1 MTDPARSDTHPSDAV
16 SAANGAASNMPVA
29 PSAVA
34 TSLGLGPNTAA
45 ALPKPSTS
53 ERSNGGVDLAS
64 AAEGEPAPA
73 TELRSTAANGAAAA
87 GHTSNGPSTQVSES
101 THPPNAHAP
110 ASGLRESGLREGG
123 LSHRGAQGGNAGLD
137 GRTAAEPES
146 GIHRAVF
153 ISEQPP
159 ASVFSTPDLL
169 LLNVAETQVPPG
181 WVAPEEEL
189 DTHELTVLVRGTQ
202 CTVREDVEASSGP
215 VEAMLLKPGVRRQEK
230 NGGEVDLHR
239 LRISFH
245 WKNAPRDLPETV
257 QDTCGRLHELASWL
271 VAERDAQFPN
281 VTEYR
286 QGLLRAMV
294 GEYLRLSVVAASRIE
309 EKTRTYM
316 LRHLGEPITLE
327 DLATNI
333 GMSRYYFCRVYKEV
347 AGHTPMEHLRALRL
361 ERAKD
366 LIRSTAL
373 PLKAIA
379 PEVGFGSAQHLC
391 RLLHDRFGVG
401 VRELRGAGTLESRG
415 VSADR
420 SRDSEELD

>member
-1 MTDPARSDTHPSDAV
+1 MTDTARDEHSPKNGALGNGGNHRGIPPSGVTTHGHVTGISSIGIASGSSIANSPIANSSIANSPIANSPIANSPIPSSPIPINPIMSSPVVGNPIMSSPFGSTDLRAPSELESGVHPTASAAPLRAPGDAV
-16 SAANGAASNMPVA
+16 S
-29 PSAVA
+29 
-34 TSLGLGPNTAA
+34 SL
-45 ALPKPSTS
+45 
-53 ERSNGGVDLAS
+53 DLV
-64 AAEGEPAPA
+64 
-73 TELRSTAANGAAAA
+73 L
-87 GHTSNGPSTQVSES
+87 
-101 THPPNAHAP
+101 
-110 ASGLRESGLREGG
+110 
-123 LSHRGAQGGNAGLD
+123 LSV
-137 GRTAAEPES
+137 T
-146 GIHRAVF
+146 
-153 ISEQPP
+153 
-159 ASVFSTPDLL
+159 
-169 LLNVAETQVPPG
+169 ETQVAPG
-181 WVAPEEEL
+181 WAAAEEEL
-189 DTHELTVLVRGTQ
+189 SHYELTVIVRGMQSTL
-202 CTVREDVEASSGP
+202 RDDGEASSGP
-215 VEAMLLKPGVRRQEK
+215 VEALLLKPGMRRQERNK
-230 NGGEVDLHR
+230 GEVDLHR
-239 LRISFH
+239 LRIGFT
-245 WKNAPRDLPETV
+245 WRTAPSELPETV
-257 QDTCGRLHELASWL
+257 QDTCGRLHEIASWL

-281 VTEYR
+281 VSDYR
-286 QGLLRAMV
+286 QGLLRALV

-415 VSADR
+415 VMTDR
-420 SRDSEELD
+420 GRDPDEAS

>member
-1 MTDPARSDTHPSDAV
+1 MTDTARDEHSGKHGASNDGTDHRGVSPPSIGAVSALDGEVTSSGVVSSAAAGVGSNGGSSKPGSTPPPSGTVAIREGSRLVPAAPSAPFGSTELIESGVHPAV
-16 SAANGAASNMPVA
+16 SAAARSGSE
-29 PSAVA
+29 PS
-34 TSLGLGPNTAA
+34 
-45 ALPKPSTS
+45 ST
-53 ERSNGGVDLAS
+53 VDLV
-64 AAEGEPAPA
+64 
-73 TELRSTAANGAAAA
+73 L
-87 GHTSNGPSTQVSES
+87 
-101 THPPNAHAP
+101 
-110 ASGLRESGLREGG
+110 
-123 LSHRGAQGGNAGLD
+123 LSV
-137 GRTAAEPES
+137 T
-146 GIHRAVF
+146 
-153 ISEQPP
+153 
-159 ASVFSTPDLL
+159 
-169 LLNVAETQVPPG
+169 ETQVPPG
-181 WVAPEEEL
+181 WASPEEEL
-189 DTHELTVLVRGTQ
+189 TNHELTVIVRGTQ
-202 CTVREDVEASSGP
+202 STVRDDGDASSGP
-215 VEAMLLKPGVRRQEK
+215 VEALMLKPGARRQERNK
-230 NGGEVDLHR
+230 GEVDLHR
-239 LRISFH
+239 LRIAFH
-245 WKNAPRDLPETV
+245 WRTCPAELPETV
-257 QDTCGRLHELASWL
+257 QDTCGRLHEIASWL

-281 VTEYR
+281 VSDYR
-286 QGLLRAMV
+286 HNLLRALV

-415 VSADR
+415 VASDR
-420 SRDSEELD
+420 GRDPDDVS

>member
-1 MTDPARSDTHPSDAV
+1 MTDTARDEHSQKNGALGNGGNHRGIPPSGVTAHGHGHLGGAQA
-16 SAANGAASNMPVA
+16 SAAGSSAALASNAAESSRVI
-29 PSAVA
+29 SAVA
-34 TSLGLGPNTAA
+34 TG
-45 ALPKPSTS
+45 
-53 ERSNGGVDLAS
+53 S
-64 AAEGEPAPA
+64 AASGSPAANGPA
-73 TELRSTAANGAAAA
+73 ATAFGSTELRNTNELESGVHPTVNAALR
-87 GHTSNGPSTQVSES
+87 SPSEGVPALDLVLLSVTETQV
-101 THPPNAHAP
+101 AP
-110 ASGLRESGLREGG
+110 GW
-123 LSHRGAQGGNAGLD
+123 
-137 GRTAAEPES
+137 TAAE
-146 GIHRAVF
+146 
-153 ISEQPP
+153 
-159 ASVFSTPDLL
+159 
-169 LLNVAETQVPPG
+169 
-181 WVAPEEEL
+181 EEL
-189 DTHELTVLVRGTQ
+189 TNYELTVIVRGTQ
-202 CTVREDVEASSGP
+202 CTIREDGEANSGP
-215 VEAMLLKPGVRRQEK
+215 VEALLFKPGLRRQERNK
-230 NGGEVDLHR
+230 GEVDLHR
-239 LRISFH
+239 LRIGFH
-245 WKNAPRDLPETV
+245 WRTAPKELPETV
-257 QDTCGRLHELASWL
+257 QDTCGRLHEIASWL

-281 VTEYR
+281 VSDYR
-286 QGLLRAMV
+286 HGLLRALV

-415 VSADR
+415 VVSDR
-420 SRDSEELD
+420 GRDPDEVS

>member
-1 MTDPARSDTHPSDAV
+1 MTDTARDEHSLKNGALGNGSNHRSIAASATAASGITPGGHVTSTREAMAV
-16 SAANGAASNMPVA
+16 SSKEASSSIGVESSRTVA
-29 PSAVA
+29 SATPSATFGSTELVESGVHPTVNHGTGNLA
-34 TSLGLGPNTAA
+34 TGSHAA
-45 ALPKPSTS
+45 A
-53 ERSNGGVDLAS
+53 
-64 AAEGEPAPA
+64 
-73 TELRSTAANGAAAA
+73 
-87 GHTSNGPSTQVSES
+87 
-101 THPPNAHAP
+101 
-110 ASGLRESGLREGG
+110 
-123 LSHRGAQGGNAGLD
+123 
-137 GRTAAEPES
+137 
-146 GIHRAVF
+146 HRAADVPH
-153 ISEQPP
+153 SLDLVLL
-159 ASVFSTPDLL
+159 SVT
-169 LLNVAETQVPPG
+169 ETQVAPG
-181 WVAPEEEL
+181 WTAPEDEL
-189 DTHELTVLVRGTQ
+189 PSHELTVIVRGTQ
-202 CTVREDVEASSGP
+202 CTIREDGEASSGP
-215 VEAMLLKPGVRRQEK
+215 VEALLLKPGTRRQEK
-230 NGGEVDLHR
+230 NKGEVDLHR
-239 LRISFH
+239 LRISFS
-245 WKNAPRDLPETV
+245 WRTAPAELPETV
-257 QDTCGRLHELASWL
+257 QDTCGRLHEIASWL

-281 VTEYR
+281 VSDYR
-286 QGLLRAMV
+286 QGLLRALV

-415 VSADR
+415 VVADR
-420 SRDSEELD
+420 GRDPDEAS

>member
-1 MTDPARSDTHPSDAV
+1 MTDAARSKERGL
-16 SAANGAASNMPVA
+16 NGTPRATGEAMTGA
-29 PSAVA
+29 P
-34 TSLGLGPNTAA
+34 TGKTG
-45 ALPKPSTS
+45 
-53 ERSNGGVDLAS
+53 
-64 AAEGEPAPA
+64 
-73 TELRSTAANGAAAA
+73 
-87 GHTSNGPSTQVSES
+87 NGPLSSA
-101 THPPNAHAP
+101 PPSSFIAIRKAHD
-110 ASGLRESGLREGG
+110 GG
-123 LSHRGAQGGNAGLD
+123 SVDTRLVG
-137 GRTAAEPES
+137 EPES
-146 GIHRAVF
+146 GIHETVF
-153 ISEQPP
+153 GSEPSSAATSP
-159 ASVFSTPDLL
+159 EAGMATDLL
-169 LLNVAETQVPPG
+169 LLNVAESQVPPG
-181 WVAPEEEL
+181 WIAAEEEL
-189 DTHELTVLVRGTQ
+189 ECHELTVMVRGTQ
-202 CTVREDVEASSGP
+202 CTIRDDGEATSGP
-215 VEAMLLKPGVRRQEK
+215 VEAVLLKPGVKRQER
-230 NGGEVDLHR
+230 NVGDVDLHR
-239 LRISFH
+239 LRITFH
-245 WKNAPRDLPETV
+245 WRNAPASLPETV
-257 QDTCGRLHELASWL
+257 QDTCGRLHEIASWL

-281 VTEYR
+281 VSDYR
-286 QGLLRAMV
+286 QGLLRALV

-415 VSADR
+415 VASDR
-420 SRDSEELD
+420 GRDSDDLT

>member
-1 MTDPARSDTHPSDAV
+1 MNPSLL
-16 SAANGAASNMPVA
+16 SGA
-29 PSAVA
+29 
-34 TSLGLGPNTAA
+34 
-45 ALPKPSTS
+45 
-53 ERSNGGVDLAS
+53 
-64 AAEGEPAPA
+64 EPAPVV
-73 TELRSTAANGAAAA
+73 
-87 GHTSNGPSTQVSES
+87 TS
-101 THPPNAHAP
+101 
-110 ASGLRESGLREGG
+110 
-123 LSHRGAQGGNAGLD
+123 
-137 GRTAAEPES
+137 S
-146 GIHRAVF
+146 GIDLVL
-153 ISEQPP
+153 
-159 ASVFSTPDLL
+159 ASVIES
-169 LLNVAETQVPPG
+169 QVPPG
-181 WVAPEEEL
+181 WSSPVDEL
-189 DTHELTVLVRGTQ
+189 SHYELTVIVRGSQGT
-202 CTVREDVEASSGP
+202 TREDGESTSGP
-215 VEAMLLKPGVRRQEK
+215 VEALLLRPGTRREER
-230 NGGEVDLHR
+230 NAGEVDLHR

-245 WKNAPRDLPETV
+245 WRNAPAELPEMV
-257 QDTCGRLHELASWL
+257 QDTCGRLHEIASWL

-281 VTEYR
+281 VSEYR

-327 DLATNI
+327 DLASNI

-415 VSADR
+415 VVSDR
-420 SRDSEELD
+420 GRDSDDLS

>member
-1 MTDPARSDTHPSDAV
+1 MTDTARDEHSQKNGSLGNGGGHRGMPASGVTAIGGGVGGGSIPTGNPPGNGHAGSTRESQSRAPESHTHAVDGSRTAPVAAFGSTDLGGFDLESGVRPSV
-16 SAANGAASNMPVA
+16 SASVIAPSRPAGEAPTLDLVLLAVTETQVA
-29 PSAVA
+29 P
-34 TSLGLGPNTAA
+34 GW
-45 ALPKPSTS
+45 
-53 ERSNGGVDLAS
+53 S
-64 AAEGEPAPA
+64 AAE
-73 TELRSTAANGAAAA
+73 
-87 GHTSNGPSTQVSES
+87 
-101 THPPNAHAP
+101 
-110 ASGLRESGLREGG
+110 
-123 LSHRGAQGGNAGLD
+123 
-137 GRTAAEPES
+137 
-146 GIHRAVF
+146 
-153 ISEQPP
+153 
-159 ASVFSTPDLL
+159 
-169 LLNVAETQVPPG
+169 
-181 WVAPEEEL
+181 EEL
-189 DTHELTVLVRGTQ
+189 SNHELTVIVRGSQT
-202 CTVREDVEASSGP
+202 TIREDGEASSGP
-215 VEAMLLKPGVRRQEK
+215 VEALMFKPGMRRQERNK
-230 NGGEVDLHR
+230 GEVDLHR
-239 LRISFH
+239 LRINFS
-245 WKNAPRDLPETV
+245 WRTAPAELPATV
-257 QDTCGRLHELASWL
+257 QDTCGRLHEIASWL

-281 VTEYR
+281 VSDYR
-286 QGLLRAMV
+286 HGLLRALV

-415 VSADR
+415 VVSER
-420 SRDSEELD
+420 GRDTDDVS

>member
-1 MTDPARSDTHPSDAV
+1 MTDTARNDSPHKNGAATNGSHRGLAPNGIAPSDLGVSDIAGKDIAGKGSV
-16 SAANGAASNMPVA
+16 RNGSAANAD
-29 PSAVA
+29 
-34 TSLGLGPNTAA
+34 
-45 ALPKPSTS
+45 
-53 ERSNGGVDLAS
+53 ERS
-64 AAEGEPAPA
+64 
-73 TELRSTAANGAAAA
+73 RS
-87 GHTSNGPSTQVSES
+87 
-101 THPPNAHAP
+101 
-110 ASGLRESGLREGG
+110 
-123 LSHRGAQGGNAGLD
+123 
-137 GRTAAEPES
+137 EPES
-146 GIHRAVF
+146 GVHQTVMLPPRSAVA
-153 ISEQPP
+153 PLVAVAP
-159 ASVFSTPDLL
+159 AGTAPVFGADVAGVAAPALGELILLSVT
-169 LLNVAETQVPPG
+169 ETQVPTG
-181 WVAPEEEL
+181 WVSPEEEL
-189 DTHELTVLVRGTQ
+189 SCHELTVIVRGSQGT
-202 CTVREDVEASSGP
+202 TREDGDASSGP
-215 VEAMLLKPGVRRQEK
+215 VEAMLLKAGVRRQER
-230 NGGEVDLHR
+230 NAGEVDLHR
-239 LRISFH
+239 LRIGFH
-245 WKNAPRDLPETV
+245 WRGAPAELPEMV
-257 QDTCGRLHELASWL
+257 QDTCGRLHEIASWL

-281 VTEYR
+281 VSDYR
-286 QGLLRAMV
+286 QGLLRALV

-415 VSADR
+415 VLSDR
-420 SRDSEELD
+420 SRDSDDAA

>member
-1 MTDPARSDTHPSDAV
+1 MTDTARDEHSQK
-16 SAANGAASNMPVA
+16 NGALGNAGNHRGIPPSGIASHVIASHVTGAQPVA
-29 PSAVA
+29 AVA
-34 TSLGLGPNTAA
+34 QPVA
-45 ALPKPSTS
+45 
-53 ERSNGGVDLAS
+53 AS
-64 AAEGEPAPA
+64 AAAVE
-73 TELRSTAANGAAAA
+73 TTRS
-87 GHTSNGPSTQVSES
+87 PSS
-101 THPPNAHAP
+101 
-110 ASGLRESGLREGG
+110 
-123 LSHRGAQGGNAGLD
+123 
-137 GRTAAEPES
+137 
-146 GIHRAVF
+146 I
-153 ISEQPP
+153 PP
-159 ASVFSTPDLL
+159 ASATFGRTELHSTGELHPLSELPSATDLESGVHQTVNGALRATSEAPPTHDLVL
-169 LLNVAETQVPPG
+169 LSVTETQVAPG
-181 WVAPEEEL
+181 WASADEEL
-189 DTHELTVLVRGTQ
+189 SHYELTVIVRGTQ
-202 CTVREDVEASSGP
+202 NTVRDDGEANSGP
-215 VEAMLLKPGVRRQEK
+215 VEALLLKPGQRRQERNK
-230 NGGEVDLHR
+230 GEVDLHR
-239 LRISFH
+239 LRIGFH
-245 WKNAPRDLPETV
+245 WRTASPEVPETV
-257 QDTCGRLHELASWL
+257 QDTCGRLHEIASWL

-281 VTEYR
+281 VSDYR
-286 QGLLRAMV
+286 QGLLRALV

-415 VSADR
+415 VVTER
-420 SRDSEELD
+420 GRDTDDAS

>member
-1 MTDPARSDTHPSDAV
+1 MTDTARDEHSQKNGALGNGGNHRGIPPSGASSANSLENKALENIARESIEAV
-16 SAANGAASNMPVA
+16 SAVSTPAEGSRTLSSAPPASGTFGRTELESGVHQTVNPEATNPRGAHQHTGSHQAVTA
-29 PSAVA
+29 PLRLTSAVA
-34 TSLGLGPNTAA
+34 
-45 ALPKPSTS
+45 
-53 ERSNGGVDLAS
+53 R
-64 AAEGEPAPA
+64 EGEAPQP
-73 TELRSTAANGAAAA
+73 LDL
-87 GHTSNGPSTQVSES
+87 V
-101 THPPNAHAP
+101 
-110 ASGLRESGLREGG
+110 L
-123 LSHRGAQGGNAGLD
+123 LSV
-137 GRTAAEPES
+137 T
-146 GIHRAVF
+146 
-153 ISEQPP
+153 
-159 ASVFSTPDLL
+159 
-169 LLNVAETQVPPG
+169 ETQVAPG
-181 WVAPEEEL
+181 WASPDEEIA
-189 DTHELTVLVRGTQ
+189 HYELTVIVRGTQ
-202 CTVREDVEASSGP
+202 CTIRDDGEASSGP
-215 VEAMLLKPGVRRQEK
+215 VEALLLRPGVRRQER
-230 NGGEVDLHR
+230 NRGEVDLHR
-239 LRISFH
+239 LRIGFH
-245 WKNAPRDLPETV
+245 WRTAPNELPDTV
-257 QDTCGRLHELASWL
+257 QDTCGRLHEIASWL

-281 VTEYR
+281 VSDYR
-286 QGLLRAMV
+286 HGLLRALV

-415 VSADR
+415 VASER
-420 SRDSEELD
+420 GRDPDEAS

>member
-1 MTDPARSDTHPSDAV
+1 VH
-16 SAANGAASNMPVA
+16 
-29 PSAVA
+29 A
-34 TSLGLGPNTAA
+34 TP
-45 ALPKPSTS
+45 
-53 ERSNGGVDLAS
+53 
-64 AAEGEPAPA
+64 AEGSRTLSSAP
-73 TELRSTAANGAAAA
+73 
-87 GHTSNGPSTQVSES
+87 
-101 THPPNAHAP
+101 P
-110 ASGLRESGLREGG
+110 ASGTFGSTEL
-123 LSHRGAQGGNAGLD
+123 
-137 GRTAAEPES
+137 ES
-146 GIHRAVF
+146 GIHPTVNAAPRAQ
-153 ISEQPP
+153 SAAADGPQPLDLVLL
-159 ASVFSTPDLL
+159 SVT
-169 LLNVAETQVPPG
+169 ETQV
-181 WVAPEEEL
+181 APAWASAEEEL
-189 DTHELTVLVRGTQ
+189 PHYELTVIVRGTQ
-202 CTVREDVEASSGP
+202 CTIREDGEANSGP
-215 VEAMLLKPGVRRQEK
+215 VEALLFKPGMRRQERNK
-230 NGGEVDLHR
+230 GEVDLHR
-239 LRISFH
+239 LRIGFH
-245 WKNAPRDLPETV
+245 WRTAPNELPETV
-257 QDTCGRLHELASWL
+257 QDTCGRLHEIASWL

-281 VTEYR
+281 VSDYR
-286 QGLLRAMV
+286 QGLLRALV

-415 VSADR
+415 VSSDR
-420 SRDSEELD
+420 GREPDEVS

>member
-1 MTDPARSDTHPSDAV
+1 MTDTARNELAHKLGGAFGATAAPALNNPSLN
-16 SAANGAASNMPVA
+16 AAPLTATGLNGASIEGAFEPRH
-29 PSAVA
+29 AVTTERPGRLPGGEA
-34 TSLGLGPNTAA
+34 RLGG
-45 ALPKPSTS
+45 
-53 ERSNGGVDLAS
+53 
-64 AAEGEPAPA
+64 
-73 TELRSTAANGAAAA
+73 
-87 GHTSNGPSTQVSES
+87 
-101 THPPNAHAP
+101 
-110 ASGLRESGLREGG
+110 
-123 LSHRGAQGGNAGLD
+123 
-137 GRTAAEPES
+137 EPES
-146 GIHRAVF
+146 GIHPAMNPAALSAEPLSGSLGSVGGAG
-153 ISEQPP
+153 SP
-159 ASVFSTPDLL
+159 ASSSHTSSSPVSSSPASSPIDLVL
-169 LLNVAETQVPPG
+169 ASVIESQVPPG
-181 WVAPEEEL
+181 WSAPADEL
-189 DTHELTVLVRGTQ
+189 SHHELTVIVRGSL
-202 CTVREDVEASSGP
+202 CTIREDGESTSGP
-215 VEAMLLKPGVRRQEK
+215 VEALMLRPGARREER
-230 NGGEVDLHR
+230 NAGEVDLHR

-245 WKNAPRDLPETV
+245 WRNAPAELPEMV
-257 QDTCGRLHELASWL
+257 QDTCGRLHEIASWL

-281 VTEYR
+281 VSEYR

-327 DLATNI
+327 DLASNI

-415 VSADR
+415 VVSDR
-420 SRDSEELD
+420 GRDSDDVS

>member
-1 MTDPARSDTHPSDAV
+1 MTDTARDEHSLKNGALGNGSNHRSIAASATAAGGITPGGHVTSTRESMAVSSKEASIGSDASRTV
-16 SAANGAASNMPVA
+16 ASVAQQLSPLSAP
-29 PSAVA
+29 PSA
-34 TSLGLGPNTAA
+34 TFGS
-45 ALPKPSTS
+45 
-53 ERSNGGVDLAS
+53 
-64 AAEGEPAPA
+64 
-73 TELRSTAANGAAAA
+73 TEL
-87 GHTSNGPSTQVSES
+87 V
-101 THPPNAHAP
+101 
-110 ASGLRESGLREGG
+110 ESGVHPTVNHATGVH
-123 LSHRGAQGGNAGLD
+123 SPAVTTAPRGAEVPHSLD
-137 GRTAAEPES
+137 L
-146 GIHRAVF
+146 VLL
-153 ISEQPP
+153 
-159 ASVFSTPDLL
+159 SVT
-169 LLNVAETQVPPG
+169 ETQVAPG
-181 WVAPEEEL
+181 WTAPEEEL
-189 DTHELTVLVRGTQ
+189 SCHELTVIVRGTQ
-202 CTVREDVEASSGP
+202 CTIREDGEASSGP
-215 VEAMLLKPGVRRQEK
+215 VEALLFKPGTRRQEK
-230 NGGEVDLHR
+230 NKGEVDLHR
-239 LRISFH
+239 LRISFS
-245 WKNAPRDLPETV
+245 WRLAPTELPEIV
-257 QDTCGRLHELASWL
+257 QDTCGRLHEIASWL

-281 VTEYR
+281 VSDYR
-286 QGLLRAMV
+286 QGLLRALV

-415 VSADR
+415 VASDR
-420 SRDSEELD
+420 GRDPDEAS

>member
-1 MTDPARSDTHPSDAV
+1 MSVT
-16 SAANGAASNMPVA
+16 
-29 PSAVA
+29 
-34 TSLGLGPNTAA
+34 
-45 ALPKPSTS
+45 
-53 ERSNGGVDLAS
+53 AS
-64 AAEGEPAPA
+64 A
-73 TELRSTAANGAAAA
+73 RA
-87 GHTSNGPSTQVSES
+87 GSFGSTQIGADGLEARRPLSE
-101 THPPNAHAP
+101 PR
-110 ASGLRESGLREGG
+110 SGG
-123 LSHRGAQGGNAGLD
+123 
-137 GRTAAEPES
+137 EPES
-146 GIHRAVF
+146 GIHPAMN
-153 ISEQPP
+153 SAALNPAAADAP
-159 ASVFSTPDLL
+159 ASGPSSPDLVL
-169 LLNVAETQVPPG
+169 SSVIESQVPPG
-181 WVAPEEEL
+181 WSSPAEEL
-189 DTHELTVLVRGTQ
+189 AGHELTVIVRGSQ
-202 CTVREDVEASSGP
+202 VTVREDGESSSGP
-215 VEAMLLKPGVRRQEK
+215 VEALLLRAGTRREER
-230 NGGEVDLHR
+230 NAGEVDLHR

-245 WKNAPRDLPETV
+245 WRNPPAELPEMV
-257 QDTCGRLHELASWL
+257 QDTCGRLHEIASWL

-281 VTEYR
+281 VSDYR
-286 QGLLRAMV
+286 HGLLRALV

-327 DLATNI
+327 DLASNI

-415 VSADR
+415 VA
-420 SRDSEELD
+420 SERNREPDPNDVS

>member
-1 MTDPARSDTHPSDAV
+1 MTDTAREDLHKNGIASITNGHRSAFEDT
-16 SAANGAASNMPVA
+16 
-29 PSAVA
+29 
-34 TSLGLGPNTAA
+34 T
-45 ALPKPSTS
+45 
-53 ERSNGGVDLAS
+53 
-64 AAEGEPAPA
+64 
-73 TELRSTAANGAAAA
+73 RSTAVASVADRV
-87 GHTSNGPSTQVSES
+87 PS
-101 THPPNAHAP
+101 
-110 ASGLRESGLREGG
+110 
-123 LSHRGAQGGNAGLD
+123 
-137 GRTAAEPES
+137 EPES
-146 GIHRAVF
+146 GIHQAVNPLPRPSDPLPSHPTTTLGELVL
-153 ISEQPP
+153 ISVIE
-159 ASVFSTPDLL
+159 S
-169 LLNVAETQVPPG
+169 QVPAG
-181 WVAPEEEL
+181 WVAAEEEL
-189 DTHELTVLVRGTQ
+189 PNHELTVIVRGTQ
-202 CTVREDVEASSGP
+202 CTLREDGEATSGP
-215 VEAMLLKPGVRRQEK
+215 VEALLLKAGVKRQER
-230 NGGEVDLHR
+230 NAGEVDLHR

-245 WKNAPRDLPETV
+245 WRSVPSELPETV
-257 QDTCGRLHELASWL
+257 QDTCGRLHEIASWL

-281 VTEYR
+281 VSDYR

-415 VSADR
+415 VLSDR
-420 SRDSEELD
+420 NRDPDDVS

>member
-1 MTDPARSDTHPSDAV
+1 MTDSARDDRIPKLGSVNDAARHPVTTALAEDQHQALAGSLETL
-16 SAANGAASNMPVA
+16 GAAHLNH
-29 PSAVA
+29 
-34 TSLGLGPNTAA
+34 G
-45 ALPKPSTS
+45 
-53 ERSNGGVDLAS
+53 D
-64 AAEGEPAPA
+64 
-73 TELRSTAANGAAAA
+73 
-87 GHTSNGPSTQVSES
+87 
-101 THPPNAHAP
+101 AH
-110 ASGLRESGLREGG
+110 GK
-123 LSHRGAQGGNAGLD
+123 
-137 GRTAAEPES
+137 AEPES
-146 GIHRAVF
+146 GIHQAVHAPLRMPGTGAG
-153 ISEQPP
+153 SE
-159 ASVFSTPDLL
+159 STGAIDLL
-169 LLNVAETQVPPG
+169 LLSVTETQVPPG
-181 WVAPEEEL
+181 WSAPEEEL
-189 DTHELTVLVRGTQ
+189 PSHELTVIVRGSQGTL
-202 CTVREDVEASSGP
+202 REEGEQSAGP
-215 VEAMLLKPGVRRQEK
+215 VEALLLKGGVRRRER
-230 NGGEVDLHR
+230 NAGEVDLHR
-239 LRISFH
+239 LRITFH
-245 WKNAPRDLPETV
+245 WRNAPAEVPETV
-257 QDTCGRLHELASWL
+257 QDTCGRLHEMASWL

-281 VTEYR
+281 VGEYR
-286 QGLLRAMV
+286 QGLLRALV

-415 VSADR
+415 VLLDR
-420 SRDSEELD
+420 SRDPDDVA

>member
-1 MTDPARSDTHPSDAV
+1 MTDTARDEHSNGGLGNGNHPRGLTPSGVAH
-16 SAANGAASNMPVA
+16 SALGAA
-29 PSAVA
+29 PSSQITSVRDPNHPAASA
-34 TSLGLGPNTAA
+34 TLGVERVGADRAGSESSRTVA
-45 ALPKPSTS
+45 ALP
-53 ERSNGGVDLAS
+53 
-64 AAEGEPAPA
+64 AAPFGS
-73 TELRSTAANGAAAA
+73 TELRSGEL
-87 GHTSNGPSTQVSES
+87 ES
-101 THPPNAHAP
+101 GVHLSVHAP
-110 ASGLRESGLREGG
+110 HTPSPNGRASEVTPAVDLVL
-123 LSHRGAQGGNAGLD
+123 LSV
-137 GRTAAEPES
+137 T
-146 GIHRAVF
+146 
-153 ISEQPP
+153 
-159 ASVFSTPDLL
+159 
-169 LLNVAETQVPPG
+169 ETQVAPG
-181 WVAPEEEL
+181 WASPEEEL
-189 DTHELTVLVRGTQ
+189 TAYELTVMVRGTQ
-202 CTVREDVEASSGP
+202 HTTREDGEASSGP
-215 VEAMLLKPGVRRQEK
+215 VEALLLRPGWRRQERNK
-230 NGGEVDLHR
+230 GEVDLHR
-239 LRISFH
+239 LRVTFH
-245 WKNAPRDLPETV
+245 WRTAPSELPETV
-257 QDTCGRLHELASWL
+257 QDTCGRLHEIASWL

-281 VTEYR
+281 VSEYR
-286 QGLLRAMV
+286 HGLLRALV

-415 VSADR
+415 VSGDR
-420 SRDSEELD
+420 GRDPEEAS

>member
-1 MTDPARSDTHPSDAV
+1 MTDTARDEHSQK
-16 SAANGAASNMPVA
+16 NGALGNGANHRGIPPSGITGTVTREIASERA
-29 PSAVA
+29 PSSVMTTVAATGTAAV
-34 TSLGLGPNTAA
+34 NTASTNTATGNAPDSSRTIA
-45 ALPKPSTS
+45 AAPPSGTFGS
-53 ERSNGGVDLAS
+53 
-64 AAEGEPAPA
+64 
-73 TELRSTAANGAAAA
+73 TEL
-87 GHTSNGPSTQVSES
+87 
-101 THPPNAHAP
+101 
-110 ASGLRESGLREGG
+110 
-123 LSHRGAQGGNAGLD
+123 
-137 GRTAAEPES
+137 ES
-146 GIHRAVF
+146 GIHQTV
-153 ISEQPP
+153 
-159 ASVFSTPDLL
+159 
-169 LLNVAETQVPPG
+169 NVAPRAPAPVAAAEGPQPLDLVLLSVTETQV
-181 WVAPEEEL
+181 APAWASSEEEL
-189 DTHELTVLVRGTQ
+189 AHFELTVIVRGTQ
-202 CTVREDVEASSGP
+202 CTIREDGEASSGP
-215 VEAMLLKPGVRRQEK
+215 VEALLFKPGMRRQERNK
-230 NGGEVDLHR
+230 GEVDLHR
-239 LRISFH
+239 LRIGFH
-245 WKNAPRDLPETV
+245 WRTAPNEIPETV
-257 QDTCGRLHELASWL
+257 QDTCGRLHEIASWL

-281 VTEYR
+281 VSDYR
-286 QGLLRAMV
+286 QGLLRALV

-415 VSADR
+415 VPSDR
-420 SRDSEELD
+420 NRDPDEAS

>member
-1 MTDPARSDTHPSDAV
+1 MTDTARDEHSQKNGALGNGGNHRGMPASGVTVIDAATLGVEGSRTGVPLAAFGSTELGAAELESGVRPSLNAPLRATSDAAPGLDLV
-16 SAANGAASNMPVA
+16 LLSVTETQVA
-29 PSAVA
+29 P
-34 TSLGLGPNTAA
+34 GW
-45 ALPKPSTS
+45 
-53 ERSNGGVDLAS
+53 S
-64 AAEGEPAPA
+64 AAE
-73 TELRSTAANGAAAA
+73 
-87 GHTSNGPSTQVSES
+87 
-101 THPPNAHAP
+101 
-110 ASGLRESGLREGG
+110 
-123 LSHRGAQGGNAGLD
+123 
-137 GRTAAEPES
+137 
-146 GIHRAVF
+146 
-153 ISEQPP
+153 
-159 ASVFSTPDLL
+159 
-169 LLNVAETQVPPG
+169 
-181 WVAPEEEL
+181 EEL
-189 DTHELTVLVRGTQ
+189 SNHELTVIVRGSQT
-202 CTVREDVEASSGP
+202 TVREDGEVSSGP
-215 VEAMLLKPGVRRQEK
+215 VEALLFKPGARRQERNK
-230 NGGEVDLHR
+230 GEVDLHR
-239 LRISFH
+239 LRINFT
-245 WKNAPRDLPETV
+245 WRTAPAELPETV
-257 QDTCGRLHELASWL
+257 QDTCGRLHEIASWL

-281 VTEYR
+281 VSDYR
-286 QGLLRAMV
+286 QGLLRALI

-415 VSADR
+415 VLSER
-420 SRDSEELD
+420 GRDTDEAS

>member
-1 MTDPARSDTHPSDAV
+1 MTDTARDEHSLKNGALGNGNHPRGLAPSGVAHGSALNGGGVGAAPSSQVTSVREPGTALTAV
-16 SAANGAASNMPVA
+16 SESPRSAASL
-29 PSAVA
+29 PSAPFG
-34 TSLGLGPNTAA
+34 S
-45 ALPKPSTS
+45 
-53 ERSNGGVDLAS
+53 
-64 AAEGEPAPA
+64 
-73 TELRSTAANGAAAA
+73 TELRS
-87 GHTSNGPSTQVSES
+87 SE
-101 THPPNAHAP
+101 
-110 ASGLRESGLREGG
+110 LESGVH
-123 LSHRGAQGGNAGLD
+123 LSM
-137 GRTAAEPES
+137 
-146 GIHRAVF
+146 
-153 ISEQPP
+153 
-159 ASVFSTPDLL
+159 
-169 LLNVAETQVPPG
+169 NVAAPPRPAVEAPSVDLVLLAVTETQVAPG
-181 WVAPEEEL
+181 WCSPEEEL
-189 DTHELTVLVRGTQ
+189 DSYELTVMVRGTQ
-202 CTVREDVEASSGP
+202 HTTREDGEASSGP
-215 VEAMLLKPGVRRQEK
+215 VEALLLRPGARRQERNK
-230 NGGEVDLHR
+230 GEVDLHR
-239 LRISFH
+239 LRVTFH
-245 WKNAPRDLPETV
+245 WRSAPSELPETV
-257 QDTCGRLHELASWL
+257 QDTCGRLHEIASWL

-281 VTEYR
+281 VSEYR
-286 QGLLRAMV
+286 HGLLRALV

-415 VSADR
+415 VASDR
-420 SRDSEELD
+420 GRDPEEAS

>member
-1 MTDPARSDTHPSDAV
+1 MNPAATSVAE
-16 SAANGAASNMPVA
+16 VA
-29 PSAVA
+29 PVPASP
-34 TSLGLGPNTAA
+34 TST
-45 ALPKPSTS
+45 
-53 ERSNGGVDLAS
+53 VDLV
-64 AAEGEPAPA
+64 
-73 TELRSTAANGAAAA
+73 L
-87 GHTSNGPSTQVSES
+87 VSVIES
-101 THPPNAHAP
+101 
-110 ASGLRESGLREGG
+110 
-123 LSHRGAQGGNAGLD
+123 
-137 GRTAAEPES
+137 
-146 GIHRAVF
+146 
-153 ISEQPP
+153 
-159 ASVFSTPDLL
+159 
-169 LLNVAETQVPPG
+169 QVPPG
-181 WVAPEEEL
+181 WISPADEL
-189 DTHELTVLVRGTQ
+189 SQHELTVIVRGSQGTR
-202 CTVREDVEASSGP
+202 REEDESLSGP
-215 VEAMLLKPGVRRQEK
+215 VEALMLRPGVRREER
-230 NGGEVDLHR
+230 NAGEVDLHR

-245 WKNAPRDLPETV
+245 WRNAPAELPEMV
-257 QDTCGRLHELASWL
+257 QDTCGRLHEIASWL

-281 VTEYR
+281 VSEYR

-327 DLATNI
+327 DLASNI

-415 VSADR
+415 AVADR
-420 SRDSEELD
+420 GRDSNDVS

>member
-1 MTDPARSDTHPSDAV
+1 MTDTARDEHSLKNGALGNGGNHRGIPPSGITATVTREATARDVTSERAAISSATVAASASPASGI
-16 SAANGAASNMPVA
+16 SAASAGTASIGATPANGADSSRIAA
-29 PSAVA
+29 P
-34 TSLGLGPNTAA
+34 
-45 ALPKPSTS
+45 
-53 ERSNGGVDLAS
+53 
-64 AAEGEPAPA
+64 
-73 TELRSTAANGAAAA
+73 
-87 GHTSNGPSTQVSES
+87 
-101 THPPNAHAP
+101 P
-110 ASGLRESGLREGG
+110 ASGTFGSTEL
-123 LSHRGAQGGNAGLD
+123 
-137 GRTAAEPES
+137 ES
-146 GIHRAVF
+146 GIHQTVNAAPRAAAV
-153 ISEQPP
+153 EGPQPLDLVLL
-159 ASVFSTPDLL
+159 SVT
-169 LLNVAETQVPPG
+169 ETQVAPG
-181 WVAPEEEL
+181 WASPEEEL
-189 DTHELTVLVRGTQ
+189 PHHELTVIVRGTQ
-202 CTVREDVEASSGP
+202 CTIREDGEASSGP
-215 VEAMLLKPGVRRQEK
+215 VEALLFKPGVRRQERNK
-230 NGGEVDLHR
+230 GEVDLHR
-239 LRISFH
+239 LRIGFH
-245 WKNAPRDLPETV
+245 WRTAPTELPETV
-257 QDTCGRLHELASWL
+257 QDTCGRLHEIASWL

-281 VTEYR
+281 VSDYR
-286 QGLLRAMV
+286 QGLLRALV

-415 VSADR
+415 VSSDR
-420 SRDSEELD
+420 RSDPDEAS

>member
-1 MTDPARSDTHPSDAV
+1 MTDTAREDILHKSGVVSIANGHRNPFEDTTR
-16 SAANGAASNMPVA
+16 GAASVTGRV
-29 PSAVA
+29 PS
-34 TSLGLGPNTAA
+34 
-45 ALPKPSTS
+45 
-53 ERSNGGVDLAS
+53 
-64 AAEGEPAPA
+64 
-73 TELRSTAANGAAAA
+73 
-87 GHTSNGPSTQVSES
+87 
-101 THPPNAHAP
+101 
-110 ASGLRESGLREGG
+110 
-123 LSHRGAQGGNAGLD
+123 
-137 GRTAAEPES
+137 EPES
-146 GIHRAVF
+146 GIHQAVNPLPRLGEPLQSHPPTTLGELVL
-153 ISEQPP
+153 ISVIE
-159 ASVFSTPDLL
+159 S
-169 LLNVAETQVPPG
+169 QVPAG
-181 WVAPEEEL
+181 WVAAEEEL
-189 DTHELTVLVRGTQ
+189 PNHELTVIVRGTQ
-202 CTVREDVEASSGP
+202 CTLREDGEGTSGP
-215 VEAMLLKPGVRRQEK
+215 VEALLLKAGVKRQER

-245 WKNAPRDLPETV
+245 WRSVPEELPEAV
-257 QDTCGRLHELASWL
+257 QDTCGRLHEIASWL

-281 VTEYR
+281 VSDYR

-415 VSADR
+415 VLSDR
-420 SRDSEELD
+420 NRDPDDVS

>member
-1 MTDPARSDTHPSDAV
+1 MTGTARDESGSGKPGTNNGNAHLSHVAMADT
-16 SAANGAASNMPVA
+16 GGLA
-29 PSAVA
+29 PQAH
-34 TSLGLGPNTAA
+34 AA
-45 ALPKPSTS
+45 A
-53 ERSNGGVDLAS
+53 
-64 AAEGEPAPA
+64 
-73 TELRSTAANGAAAA
+73 
-87 GHTSNGPSTQVSES
+87 
-101 THPPNAHAP
+101 
-110 ASGLRESGLREGG
+110 
-123 LSHRGAQGGNAGLD
+123 
-137 GRTAAEPES
+137 RTPAEPES
-146 GIHRAVF
+146 GIHPAVNYAAANARPRLD
-153 ISEQPP
+153 SVPAAAPP
-159 ASVFSTPDLL
+159 IGELVLL
-169 LLNVAETQVPPG
+169 GVTESQVPAG
-181 WVAPEEEL
+181 WLSAEEEL
-189 DTHELTVLVRGTQ
+189 TCHELTVIVRGSQGT
-202 CTVREDVEASSGP
+202 TREDGESTSGP
-215 VEAMLLKPGVRRQEK
+215 VEALLFKAGIRRQER
-230 NGGEVDLHR
+230 NASEVDLHR
-239 LRISFH
+239 LRITFQ
-245 WKNAPRDLPETV
+245 WRNAPEQLTETV
-257 QDTCGRLHELASWL
+257 QDTCGRLHEIASWL

-281 VTEYR
+281 VTDYR
-286 QGLLRAMV
+286 QGLLRALV

-415 VSADR
+415 VLSDR
-420 SRDSEELD
+420 SRDPDDVS